1 MKKLLLPLALILLSC
16 GDTKTYVGE
25 VERTDPA
32 LDGLIPAGARPEVL
46 AEGFEWSEG
55 PVWVPELK
63 AVLFSDVPK
72 NVVHKWSEA
81 GGLSEYLAPSGYT
94 SPAERGGEMGSNGL
108 TLDNEGRLVLCQH
121 GDRRVARMDAPL
133 DSPAPRFNT
142 LADQYQGGRFN
153 SPNDVVFDKAGNM
166 YFTDPPYGLEGNVN
180 DPSKELPF
188 QGIYKLSPD
197 GSLILLDTLSR
208 PNGVALSPD
217 ESTLYVANSDPARAI
232 WMKYTLTDSATLG
245 SVFFDATSLVPSEKG
260 LPDGLRVDGRGNLFA
275 TGPGGVF
282 IFDPSGKQLGKI
294 RLPVPSANC
303 AFDVD
308 RNYLYITA
316 DMYLLRIELAR

>member
-1 MKKLLLPLALILLSC
+1 MKKLLLPLALILFSC

-32 LDGLIPAGARPEVL
+32 LDGLIPPGARPEVL

-72 NVVHKWSEA
+72 NVVHQWSEA

-94 SPAERGGEMGSNGL
+94 SSAERGGEMGSNGL

-133 DSPAPRFNT
+133 NSPAPLFNT

-166 YFTDPPYGLEGNVN
+166 YFTDPPYGLEGYVN
-180 DPSKELPF
+180 DPAKELPF
-188 QGIYKLSPD
+188 QGIYKLAPD

-208 PNGVALSPD
+208 PNGIALSPD
-217 ESTLYVANSDPARAI
+217 ESTLYVANSDPDKAI

-245 SVFFDATSLVPSEKG
+245 RVFFDATSLVPSEKG

-303 AFDVD
+303 AFDAD
-308 RNYLYITA
+308 RKYLYITA
-316 DMYLLRIELAR
+316 DMYLLRITLAR